1 MFGAEFGGFPNPP
14 PLSISISR
22 CDNYCCFPYHLKR
35 ITNSYTHSSVDCKST
50 EHPQQR
56 MFGAGF
62 GGFAIRRIRQAQ
74 QQDSQILIQR
84 WIANPPNIRRN
95 GVSASPDATIT
106 VVFLIISK
114 ELQIQ
119 TLTFRWIAIAF
130 PFGQRPL
137 VPPNIR
143 CIGWNQRSQ
152 RRIIPPEHTQ
162 LLFRRIMPHTHVNY
176 SDRVGYKHFHGVNKK
191 TVSIY

>member
-1 MFGAEFGGFPNPP
+1 MNYALCIKNCYCLTPPFRWMFGAGVGTGFGGFPNPPPLSISISRCNNYCCFPYHLKRITNSYTHSSVDCKSTEHPPQRVFGAGFGGFPNPP

-74 QQDSQILIQR
+74 QQDSHILILR

-95 GVSASPDATIT
+95 G
-106 VVFLIISK
+106 
-114 ELQIQ
+114 
-119 TLTFRWIAIAF
+119 
-130 PFGQRPL
+130 
-137 VPPNIR
+137 
-143 CIGWNQRSQ
+143 
-152 RRIIPPEHTQ
+152 
-162 LLFRRIMPHTHVNY
+162 
-176 SDRVGYKHFHGVNKK
+176 
-191 TVSIY
+191 